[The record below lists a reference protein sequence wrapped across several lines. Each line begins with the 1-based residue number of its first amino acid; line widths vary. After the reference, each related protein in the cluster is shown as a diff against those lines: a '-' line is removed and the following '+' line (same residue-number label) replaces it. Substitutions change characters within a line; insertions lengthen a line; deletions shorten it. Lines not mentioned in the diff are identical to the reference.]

1 MNILE
6 DVKKEIIKLITIY
19 GDEIIIE
26 VPENSF
32 DVADE
37 EMLEKLE
44 NNVLYFVGDYN
55 EIARFKGNI
64 LTMIDMKKIIG
75 RE

>member
-1 MNILE
+1 MNILK
-6 DVKKEIIKLITIY
+6 DFKIEIIKLITIY

-26 VPENSF
+26 VPEKSF
-32 DVADE
+32 CESDE
-37 EMLEKLE
+37 EMLEKLD
-44 NNVLYFVGDYN
+44 NNELYFVGDYN

>member
-1 MNILE
+1 MK
-6 DVKKEIIKLITIY
+6 DVKTEAIKLITIY

-32 DVADE
+32 CEVDE
-37 EMLEKLE
+37 EMLEKLDS
-44 NNVLYFVGDYN
+44 NKLYFVGDYN
-55 EIARFKGNI
+55 EIAKYHNYQ